1 MTSVGRCATIEH
13 MFVVTDRPTLQ
24 PTFFGLDEPAVDVRF
39 TGSERTWFDEDSWV
53 EVVPRWL
60 TGADRLFD
68 ELANSLSWQQRTV
81 RMYDRMVV
89 EPRLVWWW
97 QAGSGSRLPSP
108 FLTDM
113 RMLLSIRYGKIFDS
127 IGANFYRDGRDSVA
141 WHRDRL
147 GVSGDA
153 AVSIVSTGAP
163 RPFLL
168 RPRGGGVSR
177 AFLVGH
183 GDLLT
188 MGGLANEGWEHSVPK
203 VAHAGPRI
211 SLVFRHDSDGPR
223 GDVTSDHPS
232 RTRSSRDRYAAAKA
246 QRQAE
251 HRVWESVSSTTT

>member
-1 MTSVGRCATIEH
+1 
-13 MFVVTDRPTLQ
+13 
-24 PTFFGLDEPAVDVRF
+24 
-39 TGSERTWFDEDSWV
+39 
-53 EVVPRWL
+53 
-60 TGADRLFD
+60 
-68 ELANSLSWQQRTV
+68 
-81 RMYDRMVV
+81 
-89 EPRLVWWW
+89 
-97 QAGSGSRLPSP
+97 
-108 FLTDM
+108 
-113 RMLLSIRYGKIFDS
+113 MLLSIRYGKIFDS

-168 RPRGGGVSR
+168 RRRGGGASR

-203 VAHAGPRI
+203 VAHARPRI

-232 RTRSSRDRYAAAKA
+232 RARSSRDRHAAAKA
-246 QRQAE
+246 QREAE
-251 HRVWESVSSTTT
+251 RRVWESVSSTTT

>member
-1 MTSVGRCATIEH
+1 M
-13 MFVVTDRPTLQ
+13 PLQ
-24 PTFFGLDEPAVDVRF
+24 PLLLPQ
-39 TGSERTWFDEDSWV
+39 
-53 EVVPRWL
+53 
-60 TGADRLFD
+60 ADLLFD
-68 ELANSLSWQQRTV
+68 SAFLSAAEASTLLAQLTADIAWEQRAIRMFGQQISQ
-81 RMYDRMVV
+81 
-89 EPRLVWWW
+89 PRLTAWYGDP
-97 QAGSGSRLPSP
+97 AARYTYSGLAWEPQPWTPALLALRQRVEAA
-108 FLTDM
+108 TDTQFNSV
-113 RMLLSIRYGKIFDS
+113 LLNY
-127 IGANFYRDGRDSVA
+127 YRDGRDSVA

-168 RPRGGGVSR
+168 RPRGGGASR

-211 SLVFRHDSDGPR
+211 SVVFRHDSDGPR

-232 RTRSSRDRYAAAKA
+232 RARSSRDRDAAAKA

-251 HRVWESVSSTTT
+251 RRVWESVSSTTT